1 MKTLT
6 FKKKEI
12 IEPLV
17 INKEEVVEFT
27 KSGNINILLNGIVTH
42 IIGSKDLLRYDSDN
56 IRNCIKEIIVE
67 VIGNKK
73 SDEIAFDGQHSIS
86 ITDLGDVYVVRM
98 YKTSPIYAS
107 KEKSDEL
114 KEKYNEL
121 IDSIDIDV
129 FENI

>member
-12 IEPLV
+12 IDPLV
-17 INKEEVVEFT
+17 INKEEMVEFT
-27 KSGNINILLNGIVTH
+27 KPENINILLNGIATH
-42 IIGSKDLLRYDSDN
+42 IISSKDLMRYDSEN
-56 IRNCIKEIIVE
+56 IRNCIKEIIFE
-67 VIGNKK
+67 VIDNKK
-73 SDEIAFDGQHSIS
+73 SHELAFNGQHSIS

-98 YKTSPIYAS
+98 YKTSPIYVS
-107 KEKSDEL
+107 KEKSNEL

-121 IDSIDIDV
+121 IDSIDV